1 MVMVWA
7 AQKVCESFFLFVW
20 FFLSPDFKPFAPV
33 LPQIF
38 LFITLEV

>member
-7 AQKVCESFFLFVW
+7 AQKVCESFFFVC

-38 LFITLEV
+38 LFIMLEV